1 MRFKVKI
8 VENDGG
14 EKFRAMLFDGVVD
27 VGVPTS
33 LITGLIVSRPL
44 LPPYT
49 PLPKTFPGV
58 KCHHFSSG
66 RRLRLSHLLNW
77 DRYPKGTV
85 SPPPTRDQYPCL
97 SGYFWQSGHR
107 NDAKIVHA
115 FFQVAPPLLLYSH
128 WPSMCPHLI
137 LTLQRNR

>member
-1 MRFKVKI
+1 MV
-8 VENDGG
+8 
-14 EKFRAMLFDGVVD
+14 MLFDGVVD

-33 LITGLIVSRPL
+33 LITGQIVSRPL

-49 PLPKTFPGV
+49 PLPKTFHGV

-85 SPPPTRDQYPCL
+85 SPHLTGTSIPAFPDIFGNQATEMMPKLFMPFFRLHRHFSFTVTGPPC
-97 SGYFWQSGHR
+97 
-107 NDAKIVHA
+107 V
-115 FFQVAPPLLLYSH
+115 
-128 WPSMCPHLI
+128 
-137 LTLQRNR
+137 LTSS